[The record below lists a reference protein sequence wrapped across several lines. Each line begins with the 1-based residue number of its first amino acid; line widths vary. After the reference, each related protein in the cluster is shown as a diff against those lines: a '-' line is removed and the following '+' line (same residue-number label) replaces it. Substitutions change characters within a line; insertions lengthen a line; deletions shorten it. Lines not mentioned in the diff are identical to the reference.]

1 MEHAIPEVFPCFRC
15 GACCLNISS
24 APEISSWATK
34 DGSCRYYDANK
45 HECTIYDR
53 RPTICNV
60 WKTYKQSYEEKD
72 TSWDDFVYTNM
83 LNCCLL
89 RYLNGIPESEGS
101 PFEGMQEDVASA
113 LLHDLKEPR
122 LESPLVYNDSEEDD
136 DFRRDETASPSL
148 QKRTPAKSLRI
159 SPDTMHSIGS
169 DTSSSSISSP
179 SSDSNSA
186 KKEEQHPPKSAPASK
201 REKLI
206 RPDSAGYAEPL
217 DSAPIDLDIP
227 DLGFSSRKAHIPKNS
242 NKHRGELL

>member
-24 APEISSWATK
+24 DLEISSWATK

-60 WKTYKQSYEEKD
+60 WKTYKQSYEGKD
-72 TSWDDFVYTNM
+72 VSWDDFVYTNM

-89 RYLNGIPESEGS
+89 RYLNGIPEPEGS
-101 PFEGMQEDVASA
+101 PFEGVQEDVASA

-122 LESPLVYNDSEEDD
+122 LASPLVHNNFEKDD
-136 DFRRDETASPSL
+136 DSRKDDIASLNS
-148 QKRTPAKSLRI
+148 QKKVPAKSLRI
-159 SPDTMHSIGS
+159 SPDIVHSVGS
-169 DTSSSSISSP
+169 DASSSAVSSAP
-179 SSDSNSA
+179 SSSNSA
-186 KKEEQHPPKSAPASK
+186 EKKEHSSENVLASK

-206 RPDSAGYAEPL
+206 RPDSADDAEPL

-227 DLGFSSRKAHIPKNS
+227 DLGFSSKKAHIPKNN